1 MDSSKLLD
9 LRRQMRCYY
18 DLFSRGYMDKKEYL
32 SSIKPLDKE
41 IDNIE
46 MSLFMVGHNDRL
58 NNIRRIKN
66 A

>member
-1 MDSSKLLD
+1 
-9 LRRQMRCYY
+9 
-18 DLFSRGYMDKKEYL
+18 MDKKEYL